1 VLYFIRQYTNVEVNE
16 GGVIYMSGTVYVV
29 GNFKGGVGKTKTVTM
44 LAYESA
50 RYLKERTLVIDMDPQ
65 GNATRV
71 LAKTGNLD
79 AIDKSITEGFQNGDL
94 ETEVITVMENLDII
108 PANTSF
114 RNLPKMLFNMFP
126 DDEVAQITYLK
137 KLVAPL
143 KEKYDRIY
151 IDVPPTIS
159 DYSDNAM
166 MAADYCIIVLQTQ
179 ELSLDGAQTY
189 IAYMQFLSENYDAQL
204 QVLGIIPM
212 MLRQGGRVDTKV
224 LDQATEMYG
233 GNVLNTIV
241 NYQERLKVYDVE
253 GIHMHTNMNG
263 KVEMWD
269 AKAHQLF
276 IDVLTELNEHEEYLE
291 KL

>member
-1 VLYFIRQYTNVEVNE
+1 MLYFIHQYTNVEVN
-16 GGVIYMSGTVYVV
+16 GGVVYMSGTVYVV

-50 RYLKERTLVIDMDPQ
+50 QYLKERTLVIDMDPQ

-79 AIDKSITEGFQNGDL
+79 AIDKSITEGFQNGAL

-166 MAADYCIIVLQTQ
+166 LAADYCIIVLQTQ

-189 IAYMQFLSENYDAQL
+189 IAYMQFLAENYEADL

-224 LDQATEMYG
+224 LDQAKEMYG

-253 GIHMHTNMNG
+253 GIHMHKNLNG
-263 KVEMWD
+263 TIEMWD

-276 IDVLTELNEHEEYLE
+276 VEVLTELNEHEDYLE

>member
-1 VLYFIRQYTNVEVNE
+1 
-16 GGVIYMSGTVYVV
+16 MSGTIYVV

-50 RYLKERTLVIDMDPQ
+50 RYLNERTLVIDMDPQ

-79 AIDKSITEGFQNGDL
+79 EIEKSITDGFQNESL
-94 ETEVITVMENLDII
+94 ETEIISIMDNLDTV

-114 RNLPKMLFNMFP
+114 RNLSKILFQKFP
-126 DDEVAQITYLK
+126 EDEMAQISYLK
-137 KLVAPL
+137 QLVEPL

-189 IAYMQFLSENYDAQL
+189 KFQEN
-204 QVLGIIPM
+204 
-212 MLRQGGRVDTKV
+212 
-224 LDQATEMYG
+224 
-233 GNVLNTIV
+233 
-241 NYQERLKVYDVE
+241 
-253 GIHMHTNMNG
+253 
-263 KVEMWD
+263 
-269 AKAHQLF
+269 
-276 IDVLTELNEHEEYLE
+276 
-291 KL
+291 